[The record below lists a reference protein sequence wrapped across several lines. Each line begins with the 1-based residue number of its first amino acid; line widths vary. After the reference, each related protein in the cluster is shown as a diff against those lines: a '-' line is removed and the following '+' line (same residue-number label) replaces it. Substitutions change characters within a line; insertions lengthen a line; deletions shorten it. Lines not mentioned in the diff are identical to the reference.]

1 MAELS
6 THQELTLIQE
16 TETSVFLIHEGLLAL
31 NRLSGANDFYHR
43 PLGLLAQGFERLMK
57 VIICLDRLESQGTL
71 PTPKEMRKYGHN
83 LIAVADATVG
93 FSERTGYIDSRPE
106 ARLDIDFMTND
117 QQLREL
123 LSVLTDFGK
132 WGRYYN
138 LDTLLNRT
146 GHVPARDD
154 PAASF
159 QRIESLILGRHPDW
173 IAKMKGRG
181 FEDAYSGI
189 KAELTATLQRFAR
202 ALCRMFT
209 LGPLG
214 DRGRRLQAV
223 IRVFLFLRDEDL
235 HTVPRRWFEP

>member
-6 THQELTLIQE
+6 THQELALIQE

-31 NRLSGANDFYHR
+31 NGLSGANDFYHG

-57 VIICLDRLESQGTL
+57 VVMCLGRLESEGTL
-71 PTPKEMRKYGHN
+71 PTPREMKKYGHN
-83 LIAVADATVG
+83 LLALADAIADS
-93 FSERTGYIDSRPE
+93 SERTGYADSRPA
-106 ARLDIDFMTND
+106 ARLDIDFITND

-123 LSVLTDFGK
+123 LPVLTDFGE

-146 GHVPARDD
+146 GHVATRDD

-159 QRIESLILGRHPDW
+159 QRIESRVFDHHPEW

-181 FEDAYSGI
+181 FDDAYSGV
-189 KAELTATLQRFAR
+189 KAELTATLQRLAR

-214 DRGRRLQAV
+214 DRGQRLLGLV
-223 IRVFLFLRDEDL
+223 KVFLFLRDEDL
-235 HTVPRRWFEP
+235 HKLPRK